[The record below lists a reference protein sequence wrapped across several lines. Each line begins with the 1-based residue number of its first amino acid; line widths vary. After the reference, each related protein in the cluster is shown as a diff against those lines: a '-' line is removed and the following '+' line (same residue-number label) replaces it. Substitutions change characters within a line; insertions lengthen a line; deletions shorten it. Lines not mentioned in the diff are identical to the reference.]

1 MLKHDF
7 DYWGVDEMMLEPC
20 CALKYY
26 PEMEVCSK
34 EQEGERR
41 AKRKMQVRIS
51 SSDGDQ
57 RQTRALLCNEVHAFM
72 LFLEVSLSL
81 SLSERSELRLL
92 SLLCCNLLQAESYI
106 KGGGGKKTGKFL

>member
-41 AKRKMQVRIS
+41 AKRRMQVR
-51 SSDGDQ
+51 
-57 RQTRALLCNEVHAFM
+57 TRGCPHFFVYWIDCLLTESTYSKENVT
-72 LFLEVSLSL
+72 
-81 SLSERSELRLL
+81 RSFI
-92 SLLCCNLLQAESYI
+92 Q
-106 KGGGGKKTGKFL
+106 KQWM